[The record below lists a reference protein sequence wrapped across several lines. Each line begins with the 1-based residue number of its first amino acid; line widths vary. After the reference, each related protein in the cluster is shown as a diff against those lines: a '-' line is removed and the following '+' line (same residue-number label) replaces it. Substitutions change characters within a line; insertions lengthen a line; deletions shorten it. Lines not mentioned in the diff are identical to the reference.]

1 MSWTHGLRRV
11 SELAWEA
18 LSTGRCAWESVGDVQ
33 LDRRGHVEHVWALG
47 QRRPEENRKS
57 KAACVMSSCG
67 GGGFRSHKA
76 SYLSWR
82 HARASKSGSA
92 RSRSMRRARAR
103 GRPRMMS
110 HFVSHRH
117 ATRQRGGGG
126 RPMGGALAPPFGRPR
141 GPPERDRAG
150 NGSAHPLRSTHP
162 PTRVRE
168 WVSYEA
174 DPMIVL
180 DGCTGGRVGSGV
192 GAVPRVAGSGRWG
205 LRVAARSAAAHS
217 RDLFCCVNRVE
228 VIPS

>member
-57 KAACVMSSCG
+57 KAACVMSPCG
-67 GGGFRSHKA
+67 GGGFRAHKA

-92 RSRSMRRARAR
+92 LSRSMRRARAR

-117 ATRQRGGGG
+117 ATRQKLTARFSNLLAFKV
-126 RPMGGALAPPFGRPR
+126 PAL
-141 GPPERDRAG
+141 RA
-150 NGSAHPLRSTHP
+150 
-162 PTRVRE
+162 
-168 WVSYEA
+168 
-174 DPMIVL
+174 
-180 DGCTGGRVGSGV
+180 
-192 GAVPRVAGSGRWG
+192 
-205 LRVAARSAAAHS
+205 SAAPHVTVRIHS
-217 RDLFCCVNRVE
+217 NFQILFSTCLEYHRAVSNFYCSNLVRNRVLKQ
-228 VIPS
+228 

>member
-92 RSRSMRRARAR
+92 LSRSMRRARAR

-117 ATRQRGGGG
+117 ATRQQRYK
-126 RPMGGALAPPFGRPR
+126 PTDESEHHTPSQSAALTAVPDPR
-141 GPPERDRAG
+141 C
-150 NGSAHPLRSTHP
+150 S
-162 PTRVRE
+162 
-168 WVSYEA
+168 
-174 DPMIVL
+174 
-180 DGCTGGRVGSGV
+180 CGSGT
-192 GAVPRVAGSGRWG
+192 GARTQHTLLSLCGSSHLDRKHHLRAQRQPRTCIT
-205 LRVAARSAAAHS
+205 LR
-217 RDLFCCVNRVE
+217 C
-228 VIPS
+228 PP